1 MSGKIIQTPVL
12 LKILQQSV
20 LELLGEEESDRLFQ
34 QTGLSSLDKQ
44 GILFVLEALGDAFAQ
59 RFDSQ
64 TARGLLI
71 RAGRA
76 SLIFLRRFEE
86 GIADLGATDNRLKP
100 VVQRFLYSL
109 KELARLFSRP
119 CDMVVNVDLIGQ
131 QAFDWHMQVDAPEEM
146 KMDFAPYFFFGL
158 LQEFCEWLDARKNYQ
173 LVYTSA
179 SGQVTGETILIEI
192 RDPD

>member
-44 GILFVLEALGDAFAQ
+44 GILFILEALGDAFAQ

>member
-1 MSGKIIQTPVL
+1 MSGKIIQPRVF

-131 QAFDWHMQVDAPEEM
+131 QAIDWHMQVDAP
-146 KMDFAPYFFFGL
+146 
-158 LQEFCEWLDARKNYQ
+158 
-173 LVYTSA
+173 
-179 SGQVTGETILIEI
+179 
-192 RDPD
+192 

>member
-44 GILFVLEALGDAFAQ
+44 GILFILEALGDAFAQ

-179 SGQVTGETILIEI
+179 SGQETGETILIEI